1 MISLIRGGNVK
12 LPETESRK
20 AVVRGS
26 EVGKTEAGYKMK
38 NKFSVMRKIRS
49 EDLMYN
55 MLTVFFNNIC
65 VVEIY

>member
-1 MISLIRGGNVK
+1 M
-12 LPETESRK
+12 
-20 AVVRGS
+20 
-26 EVGKTEAGYKMK
+26 GKTEAGYKMK